1 MRKLQV
7 AILVAAAGAAS
18 ACTSAIGS
26 YESNVFLQ
34 RADHLVTVLDKSID
48 RAGQIPDNSKRTDE
62 LQRLGRL
69 ANQLGR
75 ERLEG
80 YMSYVDDDLVR
91 FRAAEA
97 ELGKI
102 EALLPVH

>member
-1 MRKLQV
+1 MRKLEIALLIAV
-7 AILVAAAGAAS
+7 AGALA
-18 ACTSAIGS
+18 ACTSS
-26 YESNVFLQ
+26 VSTYESNVFLQ
-34 RADHLVTVLDKSID
+34 RADHLVTVLDKAID
-48 RAGQIPDNSKRTDE
+48 RAGQLPDNTRRVEE

-91 FRAAEA
+91 FRAAEM

>member
-7 AILVAAAGAAS
+7 ALLIAVAGSVAACAS
-18 ACTSAIGS
+18 SISS

-34 RADHLVTVLDKSID
+34 RADHLVTVLDKAID
-48 RAGQIPDNSKRTDE
+48 RAGQLPNDSRRVDE

>member
-7 AILVAAAGAAS
+7 ALLFSVASVLAACAS
-18 ACTSAIGS
+18 SVSS
-26 YESNVFLQ
+26 YESRVFLE
-34 RADHLVTVLDKSID
+34 RADHIATVLDKAID
-48 RAGQIPDNSKRTDE
+48 RAGGLPDTPRKVDE
-62 LQRLGRL
+62 LTRL
-69 ANQLGR
+69 ARLAHQLGR
-75 ERLEG
+75 ERVEG

-91 FRAAEA
+91 FRASEA